1 MYSRALRSDKYVI
14 LISVFSCRNIEEIM
28 AAKGEKVKRTVD
40 DFTVSEANISKDPE
54 EDTTAH

>member
-1 MYSRALRSDKYVI
+1 MI

-40 DFTVSEANISKDPE
+40 DFTVSEANISKNPE